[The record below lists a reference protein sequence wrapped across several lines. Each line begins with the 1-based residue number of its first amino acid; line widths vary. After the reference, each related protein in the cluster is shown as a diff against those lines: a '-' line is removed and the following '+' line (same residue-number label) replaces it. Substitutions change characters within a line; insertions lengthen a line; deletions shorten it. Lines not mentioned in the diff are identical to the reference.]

1 MMMRSA
7 AAFRRRAGLK
17 NRDGFTLV
25 EVIIAS
31 VILTGALL
39 AMAGFS
45 VRYQQIDGKARL
57 LSRAQQAATQR
68 LETVRSSQ
76 PYNQLDTMQTTE
88 STVDG
93 FPGYSRITKV
103 THVGGTTS
111 DTVDYR
117 IVTVKVLTPNGTHSV
132 QKTSIVGAF

>member
-1 MMMRSA
+1 MMMQSG
-7 AAFRRRAGLK
+7 AAFRRRSGLR

-57 LSRAQQAATQR
+57 ISRAQQAANQR
-68 LETVRSSQ
+68 METVRSSQ

-103 THVGGTTS
+103 VHVGGTTS

-132 QKTSIVGAF
+132 AKTSIVGAF